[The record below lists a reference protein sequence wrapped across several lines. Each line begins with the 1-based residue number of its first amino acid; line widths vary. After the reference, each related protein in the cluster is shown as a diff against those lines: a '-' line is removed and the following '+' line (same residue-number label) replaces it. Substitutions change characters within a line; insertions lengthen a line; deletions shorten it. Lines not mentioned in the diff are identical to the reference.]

1 MAEFGNKEH
10 HFVHKDVQPTEP
22 VKGERFLARLK
33 RESEEAEGIMPFR
46 KSITIVFHVVC
57 TDLRTLETDT
67 YLRNILDFNDLH
79 FFRVIRRFVDEPKS
93 NGRRRRGKI
102 SL

>member
-33 RESEEAEGIMPFR
+33 RESEEAEGIMP
-46 KSITIVFHVVC
+46 
-57 TDLRTLETDT
+57 LEK
-67 YLRNILDFNDLH
+67 
-79 FFRVIRRFVDEPKS
+79 V
-93 NGRRRRGKI
+93 
-102 SL
+102 